1 MKIRI
6 VYKVESTTDK
16 TDPGYYT
23 TIETK
28 IVTIDDATYGYM
40 KARPN
45 FKQFK
50 VEVIARNLF
59 TGAYDRSGN
68 EIYEGDICC
77 HVLEENDAGFML
89 PVEFKKGCFT
99 CAGIPLY
106 EWIDEDGNSILEVVG
121 NIYEEGE
128 K

>member
-6 VYKVESTTDK
+6 VYRRESTSDK

-23 TIETK
+23 EIETV
-28 IVTIDDATYGYM
+28 IVPIDER
-40 KARPN
+40 KNFRPLDPN
-45 FKQFK
+45 

-68 EIYEGDICC
+68 EIYEGDICQIPKG
-77 HVLEENDAGFML
+77 HNELYILSEVPIKFE
-89 PVEFKKGCFT
+89 KGCFT

-106 EWIDEDGNSILEVVG
+106 EWIDENGDSILEVVG
-121 NIYEEGE
+121 NIYEV
-128 K
+128 